1 MSVANLSGNSQASN
15 FTFKQIIPN
24 CALFSTY
31 IVVLKHNTL
40 IHSFI
45 HLYNKFYYAP
55 GILLDTGDRAVNKT
69 VKKLC
74 TVVYTM

>member
-31 IVVLKHNTL
+31 IVVLKHNSL

-45 HLYNKFYYAP
+45 HLSNKFYYAP
-55 GILLDTGDRAVNKT
+55 GILLDTGDRVVNKT
-69 VKKLC
+69 GKVPAPMELEF
-74 TVVYTM
+74 